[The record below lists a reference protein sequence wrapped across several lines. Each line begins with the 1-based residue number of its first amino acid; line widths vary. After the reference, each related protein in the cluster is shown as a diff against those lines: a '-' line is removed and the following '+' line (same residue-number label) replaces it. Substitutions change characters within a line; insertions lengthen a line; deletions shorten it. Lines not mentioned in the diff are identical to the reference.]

1 MTSPPAEVVLVADAV
16 FTPEER
22 LSDGW
27 VHVRGTRIATVGS
40 GPLPPGLG
48 APVLRLPDA
57 ACLAPGFI
65 DLHVHGGGGAQV
77 GPDPHQVGEV
87 AAFHARFG
95 TTGLLATTVPGPED
109 TLMETV
115 RAVGAVA
122 RRPSAGAA
130 QVLGCHLEG
139 PFVSPERPGALDVRH
154 LRPPDQA
161 ELGRL
166 LDAGGASVQM
176 IVVAPELPGALD
188 LVATAASDGVVVAIG
203 HTDATYAEATA
214 GFDRGARAATH
225 LFNGMRPFHHRDPGP
240 AGAALAAPRVTAEII
255 ADGIHVHP
263 AALRLAHAAKGP
275 RRLALITDAMQA
287 AGLED
292 GDYLL
297 GDQRVT
303 VTAGEA
309 RTASGSL
316 AGSTLT
322 MDRAVRTCVEDAGIP
337 LIDALQMAST
347 TPAELLG
354 LGAVTGRIAPG
365 ADASLVVLD
374 ETLSAIGTMVCG
386 RWAHCDDALG
396 AVAAPAA

>member
-1 MTSPPAEVVLVADAV
+1 
-16 FTPEER
+16 
-22 LSDGW
+22 
-27 VHVRGTRIATVGS
+27 
-40 GPLPPGLG
+40 
-48 APVLRLPDA
+48 
-57 ACLAPGFI
+57 
-65 DLHVHGGGGAQV
+65 
-77 GPDPHQVGEV
+77 
-87 AAFHARFG
+87 
-95 TTGLLATTVPGPED
+95 
-109 TLMETV
+109 
-115 RAVGAVA
+115 
-122 RRPSAGAA
+122 
-130 QVLGCHLEG
+130 
-139 PFVSPERPGALDVRH
+139 
-154 LRPPDQA
+154 
-161 ELGRL
+161 
-166 LDAGGASVQM
+166 M

-240 AGAALAAPRVTAEII
+240 AGAALAAPRVTAEVI

-287 AGLED
+287 AGLGD
-292 GDYLL
+292 GEYVL
-297 GDQRVT
+297 GEQTVT

-322 MDRAVRTCVEDAGIP
+322 MDRAVRMCVEDAGIP
-337 LIDALQMAST
+337 LIDALQMASA

-354 LGAVTGRIAPG
+354 IGAVAGRIAPG

-374 ETLSAIGTMVCG
+374 EALDAIGTMVRG
-386 RWAHCDDALG
+386 RWAYCDDELG